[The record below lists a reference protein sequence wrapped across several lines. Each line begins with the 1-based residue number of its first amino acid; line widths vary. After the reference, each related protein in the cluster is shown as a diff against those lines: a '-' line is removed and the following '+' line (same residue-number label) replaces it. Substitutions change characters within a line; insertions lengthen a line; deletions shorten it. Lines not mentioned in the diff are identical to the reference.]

1 MFVFYFNLQL
11 NHSTTATFSG
21 QKKVAVLERWPLWGG
36 RGVIWRLFLNFR
48 KVQPIY
54 FAVAYDGIPIIM

>member
-11 NHSTTATFSG
+11 NHSTTATFSE
-21 QKKVAVLERWPLWGG
+21 QKKVAVMG
-36 RGVIWRLFLNFR
+36 RLGCNMTPFLYIR